1 MNIGELR
8 NRIEIQTYVRV
19 ENEVGE
25 QVKLWRPYVKL
36 WAAFARN
43 VVKDQ
48 SKAGKV
54 TESVVH
60 EIVIRYRQ
68 DLNTTMR
75 VVYKDKNYN
84 IDHVVNHKEKNVETH
99 LFCTSIEEGVTN
111 E

>member
-25 QVKLWRPYVKL
+25 QVKLWQPYVKL
-36 WAAFARN
+36 WAAFASN

-48 SKAGKV
+48 AKAEK
-54 TESVVH
+54 SVASIAY
-60 EIVIRYRQ
+60 EIIIRHRS
-68 DLNTTMR
+68 DIDTTMR
-75 VVYKDKNYN
+75 VVYKGKNYN
-84 IDHVVNHKEKNVETH
+84 IDHVVNPKEKNVETH
-99 LFCTSIEEGVTN
+99 LFCTLSEEGVYN